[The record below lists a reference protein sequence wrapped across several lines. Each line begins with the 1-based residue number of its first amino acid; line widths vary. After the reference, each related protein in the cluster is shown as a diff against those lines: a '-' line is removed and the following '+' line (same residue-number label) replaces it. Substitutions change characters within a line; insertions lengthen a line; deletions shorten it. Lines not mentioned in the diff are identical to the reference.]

1 MKKTALVILACLLV
15 LILIACNRMP
25 INDSD
30 KNIPTLKSNAEGKN
44 ENKITYSEIITNKSY
59 KTNDEITIGNN
70 SDIIKKQ
77 GRLDDPVYRR
87 KNVILLGA
95 DSNDNIRT
103 FNFNTNE
110 IENID
115 ANNKVTVLL
124 NIMENRK
131 DHVFAIKML
140 GDLVAWSECPN
151 GNMDPALDKTNGKDW
166 GLYFTDLKTKKIT
179 KVDGD
184 KNITV
189 PEKTQY
195 GYLAPNQVFLSPNT
209 ISYISF
215 ESNPEGKVTS
225 VIKLY
230 TISMQTLETLNYLNE
245 DLTQNAF
252 GYPSVSGDKMVWCK
266 GHVNSDGTY
275 TGYSYLYDINTRV
288 ISKLV
293 TAENIINPK
302 ISGKYIIAQGEP
314 NKTFYD
320 SEICIYDISKNQWAF
335 KINNGYSQYK
345 SRKDVYLDNVT
356 NVGNYALWTT
366 GYMPSLVL
374 FNEDNEKLYNIIQ
387 LPSNKEINSPQLLDG
402 GLLTWVELTHD
413 SSQDLLNYIILK

>member
-1 MKKTALVILACLLV
+1 MKKTALVILTCLLV
-15 LILIACNRMP
+15 LALISCNKMS

-30 KNIPTLKSNAEGKN
+30 KNIPTIKLNAEN
-44 ENKITYSEIITNKSY
+44 ENKITDSEIITNKAY
-59 KTNDEITIGNN
+59 KTNDEIDIGNN

-77 GRLDDPVYRR
+77 GRLDDPEYLR

-95 DSNDNIRT
+95 DSNGNIRT
-103 FNFNTNE
+103 FNFNTSE
-110 IENID
+110 IESID

-151 GNMDPALDKTNGKDW
+151 GNMDPALDKTNGKGW

-179 KVDGD
+179 KIDGD

-195 GYLAPNQVFLSPNT
+195 SYLAPNQVFLSPNT

-215 ESNPEGKVTS
+215 ENNPEGKVTS

-230 TISMQTLETLNYLNE
+230 TISEQKLETLDYLNE

-275 TGYSYLYDINTRV
+275 TGCSYLYDINTRV

-293 TAENIINPK
+293 TDENIINPK

-320 SEICIYDISKNQWAF
+320 SEICIYDVSKNQWVF

-345 SRKDVYLDNVT
+345 SRKDVYLDNIT
-356 NVGNYALWTT
+356 TVGNYALWTT

-402 GLLTWVELTHD
+402 GLLTWIELTHD
-413 SSQDLLNYIILK
+413 SSETLLKYIILK